1 MTLAPSAA
9 DPSFQFGKTLQSNL
23 RTDMKAKSSDNSS
36 KRSKTDMKNHLSVRK
51 LLGMLYERFC

>member
-9 DPSFQFGKTLQSNL
+9 DPSFQFGKTLQSNV

-36 KRSKTDMKNHLSVRK
+36 KRSKTDMTNHLSVRK
-51 LLGMLYERFC
+51 LLGNVYERFY